1 MAEQEVVG
9 TIWLTVNGREFDCTG
24 FSPTENAGR
33 KPVSTMNRQGRVRRW
48 ARTTRGYSLSFE
60 VVVPEH
66 DSFDFASVED
76 ATLTIESLD
85 GGKRTTYT
93 GVGVEEVGEQ
103 YQDGNEAKRSI
114 KAFALDK
121 VEE

>member
-24 FSPTENAGR
+24 FSPTEVAGR
-33 KPVSTMNRQGRVRRW
+33 KPVSTMNRQGRVRKW
-48 ARTTRGYSLSFE
+48 ARTTRSCGLQFE
-60 VVVPEH
+60 VVVPED

-85 GGKRTTYT
+85 GGKRTTYL
-93 GVGVEEVGEQ
+93 GVGVEEVGDQ

>member
-1 MAEQEVVG
+1 MAEANTVG

-24 FSPTENAGR
+24 FSPTETAGR
-33 KPVSTMNRQGRVRRW
+33 KPVSTMNRQGRVRKW
-48 ARTTRGYSLSFE
+48 ARVTRGFSLSFE
-60 VVVPEH
+60 VVVPET
-66 DSFDFASVED
+66 DNFDFARVED

-85 GGKRTTYT
+85 GGKRTTYV

-103 YQDGNEAKRSI
+103 YQDGSEAKRSI